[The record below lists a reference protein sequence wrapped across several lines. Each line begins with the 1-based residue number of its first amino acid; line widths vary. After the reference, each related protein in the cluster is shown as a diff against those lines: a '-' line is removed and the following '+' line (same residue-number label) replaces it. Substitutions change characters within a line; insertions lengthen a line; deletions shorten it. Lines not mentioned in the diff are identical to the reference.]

1 MQVGVEEVEGVSFV
15 VANVHF
21 VNKKDIPD
29 VVLEVSTEMPF
40 SEFVPLCFEQP
51 GVSEKTHV
59 FGDDT
64 LTIACPITGDF
75 VEVETL
81 GDYYEVVGTSE
92 FDLILRPYTK
102 EELKLLSAEEEYE
115 HAKRALKEA
124 EEEHRLSKR
133 KFKRT
138 KTEPL

>member
-1 MQVGVEEVEGVSFV
+1 MQAEDFDGVSSV

-21 VNKKDIPD
+21 GNKKDKPD

-40 SEFVPLCFEQP
+40 CEFVPLCLDQP
-51 GVSEKTHV
+51 GAYEEANA
-59 FGDDT
+59 FGEVA
-64 LTIACPITGDF
+64 LTIACAITGDS

-81 GDYYEVVGTSE
+81 GDHYEVVGTSE
-92 FDLILRPYTK
+92 FDLILRPFTK

-133 KFKRT
+133 TLKRT